1 MRKIINCCVNKIYNI
16 KRRYEMRRKMKKIVV
31 SLVMSTAF
39 IATAIG
45 TTHGMTLYGH
55 YDISTITNLPIY
67 VSKTYYKYN
76 K

>member
-31 SLVMSTAF
+31 SLAMSTAF

-45 TTHGMTLYGH
+45 TTHGMTLLCFINQNY
-55 YDISTITNLPIY
+55 
-67 VSKTYYKYN
+67 
-76 K
+76 

>member
-1 MRKIINCCVNKIYNI
+1 
-16 KRRYEMRRKMKKIVV
+16 MRRKMKKIIV
-31 SLVMSTAF
+31 SLAMSTAF

-55 YDISTITNLPIY
+55 YDISTITKTGRDVMATITNLPIY